1 MALSPAVH
9 IVAQRH
15 RTIMLQL
22 SSVLNIVYHS
32 CLRKARES
40 HGTNFQ
46 KLIPRDSLFSHEFLR
61 FWHGVFLQFHFP
73 RCNKSPSY
81 RSSQGFM
88 FMRMYV
94 VFLDFVHPALLQF
107 FHFITFG
114 AGNQMDSLQD
124 MMDVLRNGVALF
136 CHVLVIQIPDQ
147 LLSSRR
153 YDAAPERNILG
164 SATYW
169 KSFTMRPLIKRN
181 SSFSRCLQSCST

>member
-1 MALSPAVH
+1 M
-9 IVAQRH
+9 
-15 RTIMLQL
+15 
-22 SSVLNIVYHS
+22 
-32 CLRKARES
+32 
-40 HGTNFQ
+40 
-46 KLIPRDSLFSHEFLR
+46 
-61 FWHGVFLQFHFP
+61 QFHFS

-136 CHVLVIQIPDQ
+136 CPFVTFW
-147 LLSSRR
+147 SSKFQ
-153 YDAAPERNILG
+153 
-164 SATYW
+164 T
-169 KSFTMRPLIKRN
+169 
-181 SSFSRCLQSCST
+181 

>member
-9 IVAQRH
+9 IVAQR
-15 RTIMLQL
+15 RQTIMLRL
-22 SSVLNIVYHS
+22 FSVLNIVYHS

-46 KLIPRDSLFSHEFLR
+46 KLIPRDSLFSHEFSR

-124 MMDVLRNGVALF
+124 MMDVLRNGVAFF
-136 CHVLVIQIPDQ
+136 CHVLVIQIPD
-147 LLSSRR
+147 
-153 YDAAPERNILG
+153 
-164 SATYW
+164 
-169 KSFTMRPLIKRN
+169 LIKIIH
-181 SSFSRCLQSCST
+181 SGGLPSHCC

>member
-9 IVAQRH
+9 IVAQR
-15 RTIMLQL
+15 RQTIMLRL
-22 SSVLNIVYHS
+22 FSVLNIVYHS

-94 VFLDFVHPALLQF
+94 VFLDFVHPTLLQF

-124 MMDVLRNGVALF
+124 MMECAPQWRCALLSRSG
-136 CHVLVIQIPDQ
+136 HPNSRPDQ
-147 LLSSRR
+147 
-153 YDAAPERNILG
+153 NIHSGGLP
-164 SATYW
+164 SH
-169 KSFTMRPLIKRN
+169 
-181 SSFSRCLQSCST
+181 CC

>member
-9 IVAQRH
+9 IVAQRR

-46 KLIPRDSLFSHEFLR
+46 KLIPHDSLFSHGFSRFGMEFSCN
-61 FWHGVFLQFHFP
+61 FIFLGAT
-73 RCNKSPSY
+73 KSPSY

-94 VFLDFVHPALLQF
+94 VFLDFVHPVLLQF

-114 AGNQMDSLQD
+114 ASNQMDSPAGHDGCAPQW
-124 MMDVLRNGVALF
+124 RCALLSRSG
-136 CHVLVIQIPDQ
+136 HPNSRPDQ
-147 LLSSRR
+147 
-153 YDAAPERNILG
+153 NIHSGGLP
-164 SATYW
+164 SH
-169 KSFTMRPLIKRN
+169 
-181 SSFSRCLQSCST
+181 CC